1 MSRDYKSKGMAT
13 AKSSGSL
20 ILGLFIGYA
29 LGIASAIGVWTLI
42 NQAPSPFLTEE
53 KSAKTKPQESIAK
66 NSQNSSTHKETE
78 QVSANKPRF
87 DFYNI
92 LPGIDE
98 PSAEEPFNQGKRQSL
113 PAVTNDAGSA
123 SDYFLQIGSYKNPG
137 DAERMKAELAL
148 LGVIASV
155 QTAESSDKGTRY
167 RVRIGPY
174 AKITEIDQIR
184 SSLHENGIEA
194 SFVRVPKKAP

>member
-13 AKSSGSL
+13 ARSSGSL

-29 LGIASAIGVWTLI
+29 LGIASAIGVWAFI

-53 KSAKTKPQESIAK
+53 KSAKTKPQESIAR
-66 NSQNSSTHKETE
+66 NSQNNSVSKEID
-78 QVSANKPRF
+78 QVSENRPRF

-98 PSAEEPFNQGKRQSL
+98 PLAEEPFDQRAQQS
-113 PAVTNDAGSA
+113 PPSVIKDTSSA

-137 DAERMKAELAL
+137 EAEKIKAELAL

-184 SSLHENGIEA
+184 ASLQENGIET
-194 SFVRVPKKAP
+194 SFVRVPKKTP

>member
-29 LGIASAIGVWTLI
+29 LGIASAIGVWALI

-78 QVSANKPRF
+78 QASANKPRF

-194 SFVRVPKKAP
+194 SFVRVPKKTP